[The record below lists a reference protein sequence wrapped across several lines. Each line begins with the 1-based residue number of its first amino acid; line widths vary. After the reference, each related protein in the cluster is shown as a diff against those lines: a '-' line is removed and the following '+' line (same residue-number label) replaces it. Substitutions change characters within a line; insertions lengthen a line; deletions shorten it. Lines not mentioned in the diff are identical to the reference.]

1 MKHWNLLIWVP
12 QFGISVVFPLIL
24 FIMLAVWLQ
33 ERWGW
38 GSWVIVAG
46 IFCGLITAGSLKA
59 CARNGCIPVHS
70 AGIEPAD
77 SILHRPNPDYSPG
90 EQKRM
95 GEKHCGAGIGDFAGQ
110 H

>member
-46 IFCGLITAGSLKA
+46 IFCGLITAAIGFRDTGESHAGSLGAQKGQRRKA
-59 CARNGCIPVHS
+59 ARPRRQLQQPRLVKRS
-70 AGIEPAD
+70 A
-77 SILHRPNPDYSPG
+77 L
-90 EQKRM
+90 
-95 GEKHCGAGIGDFAGQ
+95 FL
-110 H
+110 

>member
-46 IFCGLITAGSLKA
+46 IFCGLITAAIGFWDT
-59 CARNGCIPVHS
+59 ARAMLEASGHKKDKDEKPR
-70 AGIEPAD
+70 D
-77 SILHRPNPDYSPG
+77 PG
-90 EQKRM
+90 VSFNS
-95 GEKHCGAGIGDFAGQ
+95 HD
-110 H
+110 

>member
-46 IFCGLITAGSLKA
+46 IFCGLITADEKP
-59 CARNGCIPVHS
+59 R
-70 AGIEPAD
+70 D
-77 SILHRPNPDYSPG
+77 PG
-90 EQKRM
+90 VSFNS
-95 GEKHCGAGIGDFAGQ
+95 HD
-110 H
+110 

>member
-1 MKHWNLLIWVP
+1 MKHWNLLIWIP

-46 IFCGLITAGSLKA
+46 ILCGLVTAAIGFRDTAQAMLDASGQEKDPKEKP
-59 CARNGCIPVHS
+59 R
-70 AGIEPAD
+70 D
-77 SILHRPNPDYSPG
+77 PG
-90 EQKRM
+90 VSFNS
-95 GEKHCGAGIGDFAGQ
+95 HD
-110 H
+110 

>member
-46 IFCGLITAGSLKA
+46 IF
-59 CARNGCIPVHS
+59 
-70 AGIEPAD
+70 
-77 SILHRPNPDYSPG
+77 
-90 EQKRM
+90 
-95 GEKHCGAGIGDFAGQ
+95 
-110 H
+110 

>member
-46 IFCGLITAGSLKA
+46 IFCGLITAAIGFGDT
-59 CARNGCIPVHS
+59 ARAMLEASGHKKDKDEKPR
-70 AGIEPAD
+70 D
-77 SILHRPNPDYSPG
+77 PG
-90 EQKRM
+90 VSFNS
-95 GEKHCGAGIGDFAGQ
+95 HD
-110 H
+110 